1 MLSDSTSF
9 TGDNIGV
16 ANFVQQ
22 SGLTMVHVTHDGDHR
37 WTQLL
42 CSLVFVVAVIKQR
55 LQFHLFLLTWL
66 DQ

>member
-16 ANFVQQ
+16 TNFVQQ
-22 SGLTMVHVTHDGDHR
+22 SGLTMVYVTHDGDHR

-42 CSLVFVVAVIKQR
+42 CSLICVIAVIKQR
-55 LQFHLFLLTWL
+55 LQFHLFLLTRL
-66 DQ
+66 D